1 MASSKPIDKMLY
13 LTLDAN
19 FGEQQASIIRN
30 IVLYSKEKS
39 ALRLKYTEK
48 VCNNKIVF
56 SLETEMSPREFAGF
70 AAKRINRVN
79 HSLLFGLWSDS
90 SSAAILF
97 RNLADLTDQ
106 QSWNNRSWVFDT
118 QSDIWVSDCEDD
130 SLTRHD
136 LNKEDLLIFK

>member
-1 MASSKPIDKMLY
+1 MASSKPTIKMLY

-19 FGEQQASIIRN
+19 FGQQQAAIVRN

-39 ALRLKYTEK
+39 VLRFKYKEEN
-48 VCNNKIVF
+48 VNNKIIF

-90 SSAAILF
+90 SSAAICF

-106 QSWNNRSWVFDT
+106 QSWNCRSWIFDT
-118 QSDIWVSDCEDD
+118 QSDIFVTDNEDNC
-130 SLTRHD
+130 LTRHD
-136 LNKEDLLIFK
+136 LRREDLLIF

>member
-1 MASSKPIDKMLY
+1 MASSKPIIKMLY

-19 FGEQQASIIRN
+19 FGQQQAAIVRN

-39 ALRLKYTEK
+39 ALRFKYKEEN
-48 VCNNKIVF
+48 VNNKIIF

-106 QSWNNRSWVFDT
+106 QSWTNRTWIFDT
-118 QSDIWVSDCEDD
+118 QSDIFISDCEED
-130 SLTRHD
+130 SLTKHE
-136 LNKEDLLIFK
+136 LKKEDLLIF

>member
-1 MASSKPIDKMLY
+1 MASSKPTIKMLY

-19 FGEQQASIIRN
+19 FGEQQASIISN
-30 IVLYSKEKS
+30 VVLYDNKTFKNIPHTIKECGNK
-39 ALRLKYTEK
+39 RVIK
-48 VCNNKIVF
+48 V
-56 SLETEMSPREFAGF
+56 ETEMSPREFADF
-70 AAKRINRVN
+70 AAKRINRRN
-79 HSLLFGLWSDS
+79 NKILFGLWNDS
-90 SSAAILF
+90 SSAAICF

-106 QSWNNRSWVFDT
+106 QSWGCRSWIFDT

>member
-1 MASSKPIDKMLY
+1 MASSKPIIKMLY

-19 FGEQQASIIRN
+19 FGQQQAAIVRN

-39 ALRLKYTEK
+39 ALRFKYKEEN
-48 VCNNKIVF
+48 VNNKIIF

-97 RNLADLTDQ
+97 HNLADLTDQ
-106 QSWNNRSWVFDT
+106 QSWKNRTWVFDT
-118 QSDIWVSDCEDD
+118 QSDIWVSDSEED
-130 SLTRHD
+130 SLTKHE
-136 LNKEDLLIFK
+136 LKKEDLLIF

>member
-1 MASSKPIDKMLY
+1 MASSKPIIKMLY

-19 FGEQQASIIRN
+19 FGQQQAAIVRN

-39 ALRLKYTEK
+39 ALRFKYKEEN
-48 VCNNKIVF
+48 VNNKIIF

-79 HSLLFGLWSDS
+79 SRLLFGLWSDS

-97 RNLADLTDQ
+97 HNLADLTDQ
-106 QSWNNRSWVFDT
+106 QSWGCRSWIFDT
-118 QSDIWVSDCEDD
+118 QSDVFISDCEADC
-130 SLTRHD
+130 LTRHD
-136 LNKEDLLIFK
+136 LDKKDLLIF

>member
-1 MASSKPIDKMLY
+1 MASSKPIIKMLY
-13 LTLDAN
+13 LTLDEN
-19 FGEQQASIIRN
+19 FGQQQAAIVRN

-39 ALRLKYTEK
+39 ALRFKYKEEN
-48 VCNNKIVF
+48 VNNKIIF

-97 RNLADLTDQ
+97 HNLADLTDQ
-106 QSWNNRSWVFDT
+106 QSWNCRSWVFDT
-118 QSDIWVSDCEDD
+118 QSDIFVSDCEDD
-130 SLTRHD
+130 CLTRHE
-136 LNKEDLLIFK
+136 LAKEDLLIF

>member
-1 MASSKPIDKMLY
+1 MASSKPIIKMLY
-13 LTLDAN
+13 LTLDEN
-19 FGEQQASIIRN
+19 FGQQQAAIVRN

-39 ALRLKYTEK
+39 ALRFKYKEEN
-48 VCNNKIVF
+48 VNNKIIF

-90 SSAAILF
+90 SSAAICF

-118 QSDIWVSDCEDD
+118 QSDIFISDCEED
-130 SLTRHD
+130 SLTKHE
-136 LNKEDLLIFK
+136 LKKEDLLIF

>member
-56 SLETEMSPREFAGF
+56 SLETEMSPREFVSF
-70 AAKRINRVN
+70 AEKRINRVN
-79 HSLLFGLWSDS
+79 HSLLFGLWADS
-90 SSAAILF
+90 SSAAICF
-97 RNLADLTDQ
+97 HNLADLTDQ
-106 QSWNNRSWVFDT
+106 QSWSCRSWIFDNET
-118 QSDIWVSDCEDD
+118 DIWVSNCEED
-130 SLTRHD
+130 SLTRHNLD
-136 LNKEDLLIFK
+136 KEDLLIF